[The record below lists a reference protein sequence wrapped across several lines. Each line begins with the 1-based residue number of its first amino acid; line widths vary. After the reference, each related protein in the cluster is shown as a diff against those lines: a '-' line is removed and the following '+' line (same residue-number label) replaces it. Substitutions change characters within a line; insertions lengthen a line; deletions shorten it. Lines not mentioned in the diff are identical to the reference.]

1 MPESLVVSSMSCDCK
16 QVCANTEVERKT
28 LRVALALNLSMF
40 VIGTIAGLLAESTG
54 LLADALDMLTDAITY
69 GLALMAITRGLAFKK
84 NAARWSGGI
93 LVLLGFGIILDVVR
107 RWYFGSEPIGSV
119 MMVYSSVSFAVNL
132 YVLTQVAKFH
142 RGEVHL
148 RASYICTRADVI
160 ANLAVFISGGIVAV
174 SGLSIVDL
182 IIGSAI
188 GLYVLKEAVE
198 ILLEAKDATDVVM
211 QNKSL

>member
-1 MPESLVVSSMSCDCK
+1 MSCDCAK
-16 QVCANTEVERKT
+16 ACANTSAERKT
-28 LRVALALNLSMF
+28 LRVALALNLTMF

-69 GLALMAITRGLAFKK
+69 GLSLMAISRGLAFKK

-93 LVLLGFGIILDVVR
+93 LVLLGIGIILDVVR
-107 RWYFGSEPIGSV
+107 RWFFGSEPVGSV
-119 MMVYSSVSFAVNL
+119 MMVYSTVSFAVNL

-160 ANLAVFISGGIVAV
+160 ANLAVFSSGGIVAV
-174 SGLSIVDL
+174 TGLSIVDL
-182 IIGSAI
+182 IIGLLI

-198 ILLEAKDATDVVM
+198 ILVEAKEAT
-211 QNKSL
+211 

>member
-1 MPESLVVSSMSCDCK
+1 MSCDCAK
-16 QVCANTEVERKT
+16 ACANTSAERKT
-28 LRVALALNLSMF
+28 LRVALALNLTMF

-69 GLALMAITRGLAFKK
+69 GLALMAISRGMAFKK

-93 LVLLGFGIILDVVR
+93 LVLLGIGIILDVVR
-107 RWYFGSEPIGSV
+107 RWFFGSEPVGSV
-119 MMVYSSVSFAVNL
+119 MMVYSTVSFAVNL

-160 ANLAVFISGGIVAV
+160 ANLAVFSSGGIVAV
-174 SGLSIVDL
+174 TGLSIVDL
-182 IIGSAI
+182 IIGSLI

-198 ILLEAKDATDVVM
+198 ILVEAKEAT
-211 QNKSL
+211 

>member
-1 MPESLVVSSMSCDCK
+1 
-16 QVCANTEVERKT
+16 
-28 LRVALALNLSMF
+28 MF

-69 GLALMAITRGLAFKK
+69 GLSLMAISRGLAFKK

-93 LVLLGFGIILDVVR
+93 LVVLGFGIILDVVR
-107 RWYFGSEPIGSV
+107 RWFFGSEPVGSV
-119 MMVYSSVSFAVNL
+119 MMVYSTVSFAVNL

-160 ANLAVFISGGIVAV
+160 ANLAVFTSGGIVAV
-174 SGLSIVDL
+174 TGLSIVDL
-182 IIGSAI
+182 IIGSLI

-198 ILLEAKDATDVVM
+198 ILLEAKKATE
-211 QNKSL
+211 

>member
-1 MPESLVVSSMSCDCK
+1 MSCDCAK
-16 QVCANTEVERKT
+16 ACANTSAERKT
-28 LRVALALNLSMF
+28 LRVALALNLTMF

-69 GLALMAITRGLAFKK
+69 GLSLMAISRGLAFKK

-93 LVLLGFGIILDVVR
+93 LVLLGIGIILDVVR
-107 RWYFGSEPIGSV
+107 RWFFGSEPVGSV
-119 MMVYSSVSFAVNL
+119 MMVYSTVSFAVNL

-160 ANLAVFISGGIVAV
+160 ANLAVFTSGGIVAV
-174 SGLSIVDL
+174 TGLSIVDL
-182 IIGSAI
+182 IIGSLI

-198 ILLEAKDATDVVM
+198 ILVEAKEAT
-211 QNKSL
+211 

>member
-1 MPESLVVSSMSCDCK
+1 MSCDCAK
-16 QVCANTEVERKT
+16 ACANTSAERKT
-28 LRVALALNLSMF
+28 LRVALALNLTMF

-69 GLALMAITRGLAFKK
+69 GLSLMAISRGLAFKK

-93 LVLLGFGIILDVVR
+93 LVVLGFGIILDVVR
-107 RWYFGSEPIGSV
+107 RWFFGSEPVGSV
-119 MMVYSSVSFAVNL
+119 MMVYSTVSFAVNL

-160 ANLAVFISGGIVAV
+160 ANLAVFTSGGIVAV
-174 SGLSIVDL
+174 TGLSIVDL
-182 IIGSAI
+182 IIGSLI

-198 ILLEAKDATDVVM
+198 ILLEAKKATE
-211 QNKSL
+211 

>member
-1 MPESLVVSSMSCDCK
+1 MSCDCAK
-16 QVCANTEVERKT
+16 ACANTSAERKT
-28 LRVALALNLSMF
+28 LRVALALNLTMF
-40 VIGTIAGLLAESTG
+40 AIGTIAGLLAESTG

-69 GLALMAITRGLAFKK
+69 GLSLMAISRGLAFKK

-93 LVLLGFGIILDVVR
+93 LVLLGIGIILDVVR
-107 RWYFGSEPIGSV
+107 RWFFGSEPVGSV
-119 MMVYSSVSFAVNL
+119 MMVYSTVSFAVNL

-160 ANLAVFISGGIVAV
+160 ANLAVFSSGGIVAV
-174 SGLSIVDL
+174 TGLSIVDL
-182 IIGSAI
+182 IIGSLI

-198 ILLEAKDATDVVM
+198 ILVEAKEAT
-211 QNKSL
+211 

>member
-1 MPESLVVSSMSCDCK
+1 MSCDCVK
-16 QVCANTEVERKT
+16 ACANTSAERKT
-28 LRVALALNLSMF
+28 LRVALALNLTMF

-69 GLALMAITRGLAFKK
+69 GLSLMAISRGLAFKK

-93 LVLLGFGIILDVVR
+93 LVLLGIGIILDVVR
-107 RWYFGSEPIGSV
+107 RWFFGSEPVGSV
-119 MMVYSSVSFAVNL
+119 MMVYSTVSFAVNL

-160 ANLAVFISGGIVAV
+160 ANLAVFSSGGIVAV
-174 SGLSIVDL
+174 TGLNIVDL
-182 IIGSAI
+182 IIGSLI

-198 ILLEAKDATDVVM
+198 ILVEAKEAT
-211 QNKSL
+211 

>member
-1 MPESLVVSSMSCDCK
+1 MSCDCAK
-16 QVCANTEVERKT
+16 ACANTSAERKT
-28 LRVALALNLSMF
+28 LRVALALNLTMF
-40 VIGTIAGLLAESTG
+40 AIGTIAGLLAESTG

-69 GLALMAITRGLAFKK
+69 GLSLMAISRGLAFKK

-93 LVLLGFGIILDVVR
+93 LVLLGIGIILDVVR
-107 RWYFGSEPIGSV
+107 RWFFGSEPVGSV
-119 MMVYSSVSFAVNL
+119 MMVYSTVSFAVNL

-160 ANLAVFISGGIVAV
+160 ANLAVFASGGIVAV
-174 SGLSIVDL
+174 TGLSIVDL
-182 IIGSAI
+182 IIGSLI

-198 ILLEAKDATDVVM
+198 ILVEAKEAT
-211 QNKSL
+211 

>member
-1 MPESLVVSSMSCDCK
+1 MSCDCAK
-16 QVCANTEVERKT
+16 ACANTSAERKT
-28 LRVALALNLSMF
+28 LRVALALNLTMF

-69 GLALMAITRGLAFKK
+69 GLSLMAISRGLAFKK

-93 LVLLGFGIILDVVR
+93 LVVLGFGIILDVVR
-107 RWYFGSEPIGSV
+107 RWFFGSEPVGSV
-119 MMVYSSVSFAVNL
+119 MMVYSTVSFAVNL

-160 ANLAVFISGGIVAV
+160 ANLAVFASGGIVAV
-174 SGLSIVDL
+174 TGLSIVDL
-182 IIGSAI
+182 IIGSLI

-198 ILLEAKDATDVVM
+198 ILVEAKEAT
-211 QNKSL
+211 

>member
-1 MPESLVVSSMSCDCK
+1 MSCDCAK
-16 QVCANTEVERKT
+16 ACANTSAERKT
-28 LRVALALNLSMF
+28 LRVALALNLTMF

-69 GLALMAITRGLAFKK
+69 GLSLMAISRGLAFKK

-93 LVLLGFGIILDVVR
+93 LVVLGFGIILDVVR
-107 RWYFGSEPIGSV
+107 RWFFGSEPVGSV
-119 MMVYSSVSFAVNL
+119 MMVYSTVSFAVNL

-160 ANLAVFISGGIVAV
+160 ANLAVFTSGGIVAV
-174 SGLSIVDL
+174 TGLSIVDL
-182 IIGSAI
+182 IIGSLI

-198 ILLEAKDATDVVM
+198 ILVEAKEAT
-211 QNKSL
+211 

>member
-1 MPESLVVSSMSCDCK
+1 MSCDCVK
-16 QVCANTEVERKT
+16 ACANTSAERKT
-28 LRVALALNLSMF
+28 LRVALALNLTMF

-69 GLALMAITRGLAFKK
+69 GLTLMAISRGLAFKK

-107 RWYFGSEPIGSV
+107 RWFFGSEPIGSV
-119 MMVYSSVSFAVNL
+119 MMVYSTVSFAVNL

-160 ANLAVFISGGIVAV
+160 ASLAVFTSGGIVAV
-174 SGLSIVDL
+174 TGLSIVDL
-182 IIGSAI
+182 IIGSLI

-198 ILLEAKDATDVVM
+198 ILIEAKKAT
-211 QNKSL
+211 

>member
-1 MPESLVVSSMSCDCK
+1 MSCDCK
-16 QVCANTEVERKT
+16 QVCANTAAERKI

-40 VIGTIAGLLAESTG
+40 VIGTIAGLLAESSG

-69 GLALMAITRGLAFKK
+69 GLALMAISRGIAFKI

-93 LVLLGFGIILDVVR
+93 LVLLGVGIILDVVR
-107 RWYFGSEPIGSV
+107 RWLFGSEPIGAV
-119 MMVYSSVSFAVNL
+119 MMVYSTVSFAVNL

-174 SGLSIVDL
+174 TGLNIVDL
-182 IIGSAI
+182 IIGSLI
-188 GLYVLKEAVE
+188 GFYVLKEAAE
-198 ILLEAKDATDVVM
+198 ILLETKEAKG
-211 QNKSL
+211 